1 MTSNQRWLS
10 TQSLNN
16 MLLEVIDKPIIWA
29 ENYEFINSLKS
40 QTKLAKWESTER
52 NITSCSLNTLK
63 TSADKAIND
72 GFSGIDLRRIGA
84 LEAIER
90 EVAKKLRP
98 KAGTRIALEAKVKEQ
113 SLQIA
118 MLEAR
123 NMTLTFFIRELQSIA
138 EGAILSSS
146 SKLSAIRHKR
156 SVDVIQ
162 AKLSACGENSLV
174 LITELSK
181 DE

>member
-1 MTSNQRWLS
+1 MASNQRWLS

-16 MLLEVIDKPIIWA
+16 TLLEVIDKPIIWA

-40 QTKLAKWESTER
+40 QTKLARWESIER

-63 TSADKAIND
+63 ASAEKVLND

-98 KAGTRIALEAKVKEQ
+98 KAGTRIALDAKVKEQ
-113 SLQIA
+113 SVQIA

-138 EGAILSSS
+138 ESAILSSA
-146 SKLSAIRHKR
+146 SKVSAVRYKR
-156 SVDVIQ
+156 NLDVIH
-162 AKLSACGENSLV
+162 AKLSACGENSSV
-174 LITELSK
+174 VITELS
-181 DE
+181 DGE